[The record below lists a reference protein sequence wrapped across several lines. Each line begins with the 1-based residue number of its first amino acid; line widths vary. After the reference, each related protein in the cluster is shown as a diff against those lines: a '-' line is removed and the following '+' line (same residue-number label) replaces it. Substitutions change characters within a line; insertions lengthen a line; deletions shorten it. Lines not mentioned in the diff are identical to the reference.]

1 MGGMGAQ
8 RSTPQIGRVLGIDPG
23 TVATGWGVVDE
34 AGRRLLCVA
43 SGVVRPNGS
52 RAERLAV
59 IFRALCELCER
70 FRPVVLSLE
79 QSFVGD
85 NVQTAFRLGEARGAV
100 MVAAASLGLP
110 VVEYT
115 PAQIKLAVVGSGRA
129 VKAQMQVMVA
139 KLLATEA
146 LLAADEADA
155 LGAAICHLHT
165 SRFDARV
172 LASGAVLGMAARRGR
187 RR

>member
-1 MGGMGAQ
+1 MGAE
-8 RSTPQIGRVLGIDPG
+8 RTAPGTGRVLGIDPG

-34 AGRRLLCVA
+34 AEHRLLCVG

-52 RAERLAV
+52 RAERLAS
-59 IFRALCELCER
+59 IFRALCELVER
-70 FRPVVLSLE
+70 YRPSVVSLE

-110 VVEYT
+110 VVEYS

-129 VKAQMQVMVA
+129 VKAQMQVMVG

-155 LGAAICHLHT
+155 LGAAICHVYAGAFNALVAQAT
-165 SRFDARV
+165 PWGSRGG
-172 LASGAVLGMAARRGR
+172 SGR
-187 RR
+187 RTWRR